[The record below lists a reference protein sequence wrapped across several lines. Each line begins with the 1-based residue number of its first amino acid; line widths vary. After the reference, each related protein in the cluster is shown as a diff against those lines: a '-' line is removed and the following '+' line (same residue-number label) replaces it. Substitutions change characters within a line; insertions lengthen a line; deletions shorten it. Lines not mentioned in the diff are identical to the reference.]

1 MEVFMK
7 KMRISKENKKI
18 GDKKV
23 PFLIGDESGKG
34 HALYLISHFAN
45 SAVKNQELHKANRL
59 PDGDGENQPGSQY
72 GKSCLSGNPGNK

>member
-23 PFLIGDESGKG
+23 PFLIGDESGKDMP
-34 HALYLISHFAN
+34 YT
-45 SAVKNQELHKANRL
+45 
-59 PDGDGENQPGSQY
+59 
-72 GKSCLSGNPGNK
+72 